1 MAKIEDNKRRLSDTD
16 DQGVSIRP
24 PPKKRFMPQ
33 QSSTD
38 DQEDTEESADTFKE
52 PLEAFPEANNLSN
65 EEHLRLWEDSFKKL
79 QTFLSNIIQ
88 DGMSSFGET
97 SLMNTDNSEFK
108 ISRRRMG

>member
-38 DQEDTEESADTFKE
+38 DQEDTEESADTFKVK
-52 PLEAFPEANNLSN
+52 
-65 EEHLRLWEDSFKKL
+65 RK
-79 QTFLSNIIQ
+79 
-88 DGMSSFGET
+88 
-97 SLMNTDNSEFK
+97 
-108 ISRRRMG
+108 